1 MNVIVLPFFM
11 FLFFGCYNN
20 SHIRTQRVLQ
30 ESERVFSVSASYNA
44 LGNIDNRRV
53 SNIEN
58 ATSRYIDHIQPYA
71 PVAAIRTEISI
82 LEGYKSGE
90 LGFYLG
96 GGLNAMVD
104 GPTGLVGGEFNKYLH
119 LKRTRPLKAGVSL
132 ELNRSD
138 NGRFA
143 LHSIQSIKTTTT
155 KKSPLFFGIHSIF
168 TKSNMEEEYNYYLDN
183 PGASWFAGGWDSNH
197 SSYERIVKY
206 EQGTRGLGFSS
217 GVERFFGN
225 ASLIVQV
232 DFSFVKNSI
241 VGLNKDYVVGGFDG
255 LSNKSSSWEPIASA
269 SLAFSF
275 FPNPSKQ
282 RSAERRKRSENSTK
296 LKPKKIKKNL

>member
-1 MNVIVLPFFM
+1 
-11 FLFFGCYNN
+11 
-20 SHIRTQRVLQ
+20 
-30 ESERVFSVSASYNA
+30 
-44 LGNIDNRRV
+44 
-53 SNIEN
+53 
-58 ATSRYIDHIQPYA
+58 
-71 PVAAIRTEISI
+71 
-82 LEGYKSGE
+82 
-90 LGFYLG
+90 
-96 GGLNAMVD
+96 
-104 GPTGLVGGEFNKYLH
+104 
-119 LKRTRPLKAGVSL
+119 
-132 ELNRSD
+132 
-138 NGRFA
+138 
-143 LHSIQSIKTTTT
+143 
-155 KKSPLFFGIHSIF
+155 
-168 TKSNMEEEYNYYLDN
+168 MEEEYNYYLDN
-183 PGASWFAGGWDSNH
+183 PGGSSWFAGGWDSNH

-296 LKPKKIKKNL
+296 LKPKKNKEESLELEFDPLTGEKINKKVHKLIFDPETGELMKE